1 MAHIKTAMA
10 DSGGMNQKV
19 QRLYTDKF
27 NNLVQLTNFLKETI
41 YQNLHKEK

>member
-19 QRLYTDKF
+19 QRLYTDKC

-41 YQNLHKEK
+41 YQNLHKKK